1 VLVATGWFPPQIEFD
16 FDDLSTVV
24 EVLNEQAKQR

>member
-1 VLVATGWFPPQIEFD
+1 MLVATGWFPGHIEFD

-24 EVLNEQAKQR
+24 EVLNEQSKQR